1 MFDQKRQNFSGS
13 LETDERGVLI
23 AFFAA
28 YDNDHSLIKFQE
40 MIHIKIS
47 VSVFKYI
54 AKKQTKNSTTVQT
67 GIKIQK
73 KDNSQIKQF
82 RFLLK

>member
-28 YDNDHSLIKFQE
+28 YDNDQSYQ
-40 MIHIKIS
+40 
-47 VSVFKYI
+47 VS
-54 AKKQTKNSTTVQT
+54 
-67 GIKIQK
+67 
-73 KDNSQIKQF
+73 
-82 RFLLK
+82 